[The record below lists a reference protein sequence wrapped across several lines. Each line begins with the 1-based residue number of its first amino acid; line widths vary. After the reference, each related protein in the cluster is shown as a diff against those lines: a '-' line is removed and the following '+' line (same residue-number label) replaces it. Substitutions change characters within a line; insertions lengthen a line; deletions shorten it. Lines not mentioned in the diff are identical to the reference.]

1 MLNSE
6 ILSIIDTLSAEKNLS
21 KNVIIEAIEDTFTK
35 MAENYFGNSEVISKM
50 NLKSGEISFFQ
61 KKVVKPKVTVMNLE
75 ISIED
80 AKKLDPDAKND
91 SVVLVALPQLPFQY
105 LPVQSMR
112 NSIIEK
118 ICSAEKQLEY
128 DEYKKREGEII
139 VGIVKKTS
147 SMNTIV
153 GLEGKA
159 EAILFR
165 EGLIKTDNFR
175 AGDKIKAYIKEVKRS
190 DRDCQIILSRTDNS
204 FLAALIAENVVEI
217 QDGMIEIKAISR
229 SCGFKAKVAVVS
241 SDGRL
246 DAVGACIGARGS
258 RIKPIVD
265 ELRGEKVDIVCYD
278 RDVVNF
284 AKNAITPAKPVY
296 GSYDEANNSVEL
308 VIPDDQLKL
317 AIGKGGVNVRLA
329 SQIVGC
335 NISVVS
341 ESERKK
347 ADQEKFANDVE
358 HMCKALDVETS
369 VAQFLVSSN
378 ICSPENLI
386 EVGSE
391 KLVKSGVFEED
402 VANELINRA
411 NSYVKQ
417 QQENCLKQLKEL
429 GVDDSVLNLNN
440 MTFEIAL
447 LLAKQNVKTIKDIA
461 DLSVDEFVDI
471 CGECFDLVAS
481 EIIMEARK
489 AIDGVSDIDEDNSTC
504 VDKDD
509 GSED

>member
-204 FLAALIAENVVEI
+204 FLAALIAEN
-217 QDGMIEIKAISR
+217 
-229 SCGFKAKVAVVS
+229 AVVS